1 MSKYNTILYSSRK
14 GGFVDEQNELKYP
27 LMAGY
32 EVPLLMYYIVR
43 AMDNPEEEGVLQRIY
58 SELLENYIEKDLLK

>member
-1 MSKYNTILYSSRK
+1 
-14 GGFVDEQNELKYP
+14 
-27 LMAGY
+27 MAGY